1 LALYEVVV
9 YVVIGIGFLGLIVWV
24 ALEAHSKD

>member
-1 LALYEVVV
+1 VALWEVVL
-9 YVVIGIGFLGLIVWV
+9 YVLVGIGFLGLIVWV